1 MMVRELTRWMLVVL
15 IGLGASLSAHAI
27 SDSQIEQLRELPR
40 EQQQALAEEHGFD
53 LDDFESGTAPDQS
66 RPEDVEVVHTPLSD
80 PDPEAVEDDEL
91 KPFGYDLFEGR
102 PSTFAPVTEIPL
114 PSEYIIGP
122 GDVIHLQLYGN
133 ENDQLELPVG
143 RDGTIQMPDTGP
155 IPVAG
160 LSLQEV
166 RDQLGHEVREKF
178 IGTEANV
185 SLGEL
190 RSMRIFVLGEARS
203 PGSYTVSALSTVT
216 NALFVSGGVLESGS
230 LREVQV
236 LRDGEVVGRLDLYEL
251 LLEGDTSAD
260 MRLEPGDAIFIPP
273 VGDTAAIDGEVQ
285 RPAIYEFREG
295 QSLEDLV
302 DMAGGYTRDAD
313 SSHVQV
319 ERIDGRTR
327 RQLESVDLTDAD
339 AAERALKAGDRLD
352 VPVLSELSEGFVQV
366 RGQATRTGEREW
378 REGMRLSEILRERRR
393 DLKEDVDLNYGLI
406 VRETGDEGH
415 IRIKQFRPVSV
426 LRDTDSADNR
436 VLEDRDEILFFS
448 RREGG
453 ALEEDEYE
461 RERRERAGERSE
473 RSRAPE
479 QPFDRE
485 SPRDRRSAQQ
495 QDEEDQEET
504 AGRPLLKDVIERL
517 QRQAGPDEQLRVVA
531 IEGAVRHPGDYPLP
545 EGATAEDLIRA
556 AGGLEDSALMLDAEV
571 TRVGVTEQG
580 QADPERLSFPLFAGA
595 ETGADSIALKG
606 RDRLFIKRIPGFAER
621 DTISL
626 EGEVRFPGEYT
637 VQPDDTLS
645 DIVERAGGLT
655 DRAFAEGAVFSRERL
670 RRLESERLEDAERR
684 LRRDLMGLQLEAGED
699 DVSPEDIGALQRML
713 DNVQQTEA
721 AGRLVIDLEGLL
733 EGSREPLEVVDGDS
747 LEVPRRPQSVSV
759 FGEVQFASSHLY
771 ESGMTVSDY
780 LESSGGLTS
789 QADSERIY
797 VVRADGSVWRPERSR
812 WYAGRGEE
820 LRPGDTIIAPIDVDR
835 INQLQLWTNVS
846 QVFSNLAIS
855 AASLSNL

>member
-273 VGDTAAIDGEVQ
+273 VGDTAAIGGEVQ